1 MSGARSTY
9 IREIA
14 ALATAVSSPN
24 VGTASP
30 VLSDPGAAVL
40 RRGAAVTG
48 QIMLE
53 SFVRQ
58 RVEEVLL
65 DLQQWPA
72 QYDDL
77 PQRFRDRAILDALPN
92 IEKYGK
98 LLKRQQGDYVT
109 EIVEELEKLVSI
121 AAPNFRFTKFMAGD
135 YTGNLSDEG
144 LKELLSVF
152 QVKDCWN
159 AMHSLSV
166 DVGFG
171 VPSVREVV
179 RSIVN
184 NRHRSAHVGSFSP
197 SASDVLELPQNLRL
211 IGVCVDAAL
220 AASVHTSVRNW
231 QEWVSSDFNWL
242 QQIEL
247 YILRSHGSRLRLT
260 KRGSK
265 RAIRILQK
273 ASDASASLL
282 RRDLGKVRLVVQLGN
297 DGRPWTWDI
306 P

>member
-1 MSGARSTY
+1 M
-9 IREIA
+9 
-14 ALATAVSSPN
+14 
-24 VGTASP
+24 
-30 VLSDPGAAVL
+30 L

-53 SFVRQ
+53 GFVRQ

-65 DLQQWPA
+65 NLQQWPA

-77 PQRFRDRAILDALPN
+77 PQRFQDRAILDALPN

-98 LLKRQQGDYVT
+98 MLKRQQGDYAT
-109 EIVEELEKLVSI
+109 EIVAELKKMVSI
-121 AAPNFRFTKFMAGD
+121 AAPNFGFTKFMAGD
-135 YTGNLSDEG
+135 YTGNLSEEG
-144 LKELLSVF
+144 LRELLSVF

-171 VPSVREVV
+171 VPSVREVL

-184 NRHRSAHVGSFSP
+184 NRHQSAHVSSFSP
-197 SASDVLELPQNLRL
+197 SATDVLELPHNLRL

-220 AASVHTSVRNW
+220 AASVHASIRNW

-242 QQIEL
+242 QQIEV
-247 YILRSHGSRLRLT
+247 YILRSHGSRFRLT
-260 KRGSK
+260 KIGSK
-265 RAIRILQK
+265 RAIRILQRP
-273 ASDASASLL
+273 SDASSSLL
-282 RRDLGKVRLVVQLGN
+282 KRDLGKVKLVVQLGK
-297 DGRPWTWDI
+297 DGRPWAWDI
-306 P
+306 L

>member
-1 MSGARSTY
+1 MSVARSIY

-14 ALATAVSSPN
+14 ALAAAVSSPN
-24 VGTASP
+24 VGTAST
-30 VLSDPGAAVL
+30 VLTDPGAAVL

-65 DLQQWPA
+65 DLQAWPA
-72 QYDDL
+72 QFDDF
-77 PQRFRDRAILDALPN
+77 PRKFRDRAILDALPN

-98 LLKRQQGDYVT
+98 MLRRQQGDYVA
-109 EIVEELEKLVSI
+109 EIVVELKRLVSI
-121 AAPNFRFTKFMAGD
+121 TAPNYQFAKFIAGD

-144 LKELLSVF
+144 LRELLSVF
-152 QVKDCWN
+152 QVKNCWD

-166 DVGFG
+166 EVGFG
-171 VPSVREVV
+171 VPSVREVL

-211 IGVCVDAAL
+211 IGVCVDVAL
-220 AASVHTSVRNW
+220 SASTNASTRNW
-231 QEWVSSDFNWL
+231 QDWASGNFDWL
-242 QQIEL
+242 RQIEV
-247 YILRSHGSRLRLT
+247 YFLRAHGRQYRLT
-260 KRGSK
+260 KKGSRK
-265 RAIRILQK
+265 AIRILQNP
-273 ASDASASLL
+273 SDARNSLL
-282 RRDLGKVRLVVQLGN
+282 KRDLGKVRLVVQVGK
-297 DGRPWTWDI
+297 DGRPRTWDI
-306 P
+306 A